1 MVKPMKISIQTKL
14 EYDLETPGPAVLAV
28 ETAGADGQTILQTD
42 IDLGDLES
50 FARVPGDEGIGERMV
65 IRPRAHLSCNYTAT
79 VQVERPRPD
88 FASLP
93 ATPFERLPGDAL
105 RYTLPSR
112 YCPSERFGNFVY
124 KCFGNLSG
132 GARVAAMRDWVE
144 GNLDYVAGV
153 SGPETTAV
161 DTFLERRGVC
171 RDYAHV
177 LISFCRAANIPAR
190 MASVYAPDVNPPDF
204 HAVAEVFLD
213 GAWHLIDATG
223 MAHADNMAI
232 IAVGR
237 DATDVAFL
245 SSVQMATL
253 VSQSITVN
261 RAD

>member
-1 MVKPMKISIQTKL
+1 MKISVETTL
-14 EYDLETPGPAVLAV
+14 EYDLEVPGPAVLSV
-28 ETAGADGQTILQTD
+28 ETAGAFGQTILD
-42 IDLGDLES
+42 AHIDLGDLES
-50 FARVPGDEGIGERMV
+50 FARVPGDEGIGERIV
-65 IRPRAHLSCNYTAT
+65 IRPREHLSCKYRAT
-79 VQVERPRPD
+79 VLIERPRPD
-88 FASLP
+88 FSSLQ
-93 ATPFERLPGDAL
+93 ATPFEQLPGDAL

-112 YCPSERFGNFVY
+112 YCPSERFGNFVH

-144 GNLDYVAGV
+144 ENLDYTSGV

-171 RDYAHV
+171 RDYAHL
-177 LISFCRAANIPAR
+177 LISLCRAANIPAR
-190 MASVYAPDVNPPDF
+190 MASVYAPDVDPPDF
-204 HAVAEVFLD
+204 HAVAEIFLD

-223 MAHADNMAI
+223 MAYADNMAI

-253 VSQSITVN
+253 VSQSISVR